1 MGTVTTTEPFEASLT
16 TAESLATTA
25 LLLLKRG
32 HAAAASLLTSVERQT
47 WGWAY
52 EDWGKRFYN
61 VLFVVPFDLLDAFD
75 DKTLELLKDTM
86 NAVGEGYEEMVATLR
101 VAPSA
106 VVGDWKRTVLAAMHG
121 DVSNHVVLAPLTPSH
136 PSLDRL
142 SFRDIAE
149 LAVYRELKRVQE
161 ALPEYETL
169 TIIPNC
175 AARVRGRTWEP
186 DFVVAYKQRVG
197 IIEVDGAS
205 HNLKRE
211 IDKSRDRLLENGG
224 IAYVDRF
231 DAHEC
236 EDADSVGQLVKR
248 FLAKLRDAR

>member
-1 MGTVTTTEPFEASLT
+1 MVGVTSTEPAVAGLT
-16 TAESLATTA
+16 PDQTLATAA

-32 HAAAASLLTSVERQT
+32 HVSAAALLTSVERQT
-47 WGWAY
+47 WDWAY
-52 EDWGKRFYN
+52 DDWGKQFFN

-75 DKTLELLKDTM
+75 DETLELLKDTM
-86 NAVGEGYEEMVATLR
+86 NSVGEGYGEVVATLR
-101 VAPSA
+101 VGPSA
-106 VVGDWKRTVLAAMHG
+106 VVGDWKATVLAAMQG
-121 DVSNHVVLAPLTPSH
+121 QVSNHAVLAPLTPSH

-142 SFRDIAE
+142 NFRDIAE
-149 LAVYRELKRVQE
+149 LAVYKELKRVQE
-161 ALPEYETL
+161 SLPEYETL

-186 DFVVAYKQRVG
+186 DFVVTYKQRAG

-211 IDKSRDRLLENGG
+211 SDKSRDRLLENGG

-231 DAHEC
+231 DAREC
-236 EDADSVGQLVKR
+236 EDTDSVRRLVER
-248 FLAKLRDAR
+248 FVAKLRDAG